1 MKKKLFGYSFVLASF
16 VALLLFATPSQALN
30 LYDNCSGSSAD
41 SSVCGGA
48 TGDSIGTIVTN
59 IISILMYVLGF
70 VAVIVIVIGGIMY
83 ATAAGDANRLKAA
96 KDTILYAAIG
106 VAVAI
111 LAQVIVQFV
120 VRAFI

>member
-16 VALLLFATPSQALN
+16 VALLLFATPSQALDIYKCN
-30 LYDNCSGSSAD
+30 GSGANSSI
-41 SSVCGGA
+41 CNGG
-48 TGDSIGTIVTN
+48 TGDSIGTVVTN